1 MRRKSTEKVSGL
13 RLYLHYL
20 SIIFRSTMQYKV
32 SFWIMAIGHFLVS
45 FGVFLGVF
53 FMFRRFSHVE
63 GFTYHEVLL
72 CFSIMLMEFS
82 LAEIWARG
90 FDTFPSMVRQGD
102 FDRVLLRPRSA
113 VLQVL
118 GSKFELVRL
127 GRVLQAVVT
136 FAYGMTHAGVRWTA
150 AKLVTVCFMLVGET
164 GLFTALFL
172 IYAALS
178 FFTLEGLEFMNV
190 FTDGA
195 REYGKYPFGI
205 YGRKLLLLTTFAV
218 PYALVQYYPLLYLL
232 GRREEPFYVFLPL
245 LALWF
250 LLPAYGLWRLG
261 VRKYQSSGS

>member
-13 RLYLHYL
+13 RLYFHYL
-20 SIIFRSTMQYKV
+20 SIVFRSAMQYKA
-32 SFWIMAIGHFLVS
+32 SFWIMAVGHFFVS
-45 FGVFLGVF
+45 FNVFLGVF
-53 FMFRRFSHVE
+53 FMFQRFSHVE
-63 GFTYHEVLL
+63 GFTYNEVLL
-72 CFSIMLMEFS
+72 CFSITLMEFS

-90 FDTFPSMVRQGD
+90 FDTFPSMIRQGS
-102 FDRVLLRPRSA
+102 FDRVLLRPRSE

-127 GRVLQAVVT
+127 GRVFQAIVM
-136 FAYGMTHAGVRWTA
+136 FGYGMFHAKVRWTA
-150 AKLVTVCFMLVGET
+150 AKFLTVCFMLVGGT

-195 REYGKYPFGI
+195 KEYGKYPFGV

-218 PYALVQYYPLLYLL
+218 PYALVQYYPPLYLL
-232 GRREEPFYVFLPL
+232 DRRENIFYVFLPL

-250 LLPAYGLWRLG
+250 LLPAYGLWRVG